1 MAAFAFSPIHNI
13 TTKSLCMA
21 KPGEV
26 QGGLLSRLFNKI
38 KALLGKNKKKPAVK
52 EQEAV
57 ENSEEEKEKGD

>member
-1 MAAFAFSPIHNI
+1 
-13 TTKSLCMA
+13 MA